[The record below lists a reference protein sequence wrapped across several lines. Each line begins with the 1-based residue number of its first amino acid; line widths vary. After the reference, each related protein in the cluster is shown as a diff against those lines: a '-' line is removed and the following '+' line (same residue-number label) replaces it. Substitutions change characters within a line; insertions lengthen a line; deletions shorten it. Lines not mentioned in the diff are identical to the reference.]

1 MNFSVYKETSLLYRK
16 TDVSIWQGRID
27 HEVDSAYFRYHQIVQ
42 VEPTT
47 EHGKIGLVGFSCDE
61 GVRRNNG
68 RVGAKDAPLALRKQ
82 LASLPWRNHVQTNSL
97 MDFGDIVCEGHELEQ
112 AQLELGDKVSDIL
125 TNGKAIVLGGG
136 HETLYGQY
144 LGVRKAVGAEASI
157 GLLNIDAHFDM
168 RAYDDQTSSG
178 TMFKQ
183 ILDEDPNAHYFVC
196 GIQQYGNTTALFNT
210 AAHYNVQ
217 YFLDE
222 QLESPQFNKDLTDFM
237 DAHDVL
243 LVTLCMDV
251 LNAAEAPGVSAPS
264 PFGLSAIKVR
274 DILRQMVS
282 HKNTVSFSIC
292 EVNPSLDINNQT
304 AKLGAYFINEVIMNS
319 FE

>member
-1 MNFSVYKETSLLYRK
+1 MHKK
-16 TDVSIWQGRID
+16 TDSNVWQGRID
-27 HEVDSAYFRYHQIVQ
+27 HDTDDTYFRYHQIIQ
-42 VEPTT
+42 IETEPTK
-47 EHGKIGLVGFSCDE
+47 GSIGIIGFCCDE

-68 RVGAKDAPLALRKQ
+68 NVGAKDAPLALRKQ
-82 LASLPWRNHVQTNSL
+82 LSSIPWRKQSHENS
-97 MDFGDIVCEGHELEQ
+97 MIDFGDIICEGNELER
-112 AQLELGDKVSDIL
+112 AQQELGDQISTIL
-125 TNGKAIVLGGG
+125 NYGKAIVLGGG

-144 LGVRKAVGAEASI
+144 LGVRKAVGPNASI

-168 RAYDDQTSSG
+168 RSYEAQTSSG

-196 GIQQYGNTTALFNT
+196 GIQKYGNTTALFNT
-210 AAHYNVQ
+210 ADQYNVR

-222 QLESPQFNKDLTDFM
+222 ELDSTIFPTALNEFM

-264 PFGLSAIKVR
+264 PFGLSALKVR
-274 DILRQMVS
+274 DILRQMAA

-292 EVNPSLDINNQT
+292 EVNPLLDINNQT
-304 AKLGAYFINEVIMNS
+304 VKLGAYFINEVIMNS
-319 FE
+319 SE

>member
-1 MNFSVYKETSLLYRK
+1 MYKKADST
-16 TDVSIWQGRID
+16 VWQGRID
-27 HEVDSAYFRYHQIVQ
+27 HDTDDTYFRYHQIVQ
-42 VEPTT
+42 IASEPIK
-47 EHGKIGLVGFSCDE
+47 GAIGLIGFSCDE

-68 RVGAKDAPLALRKQ
+68 NVGAKDAPLALRKQ
-82 LASLPWRNHVQTNSL
+82 LASIPWRKPSHKNRL
-97 MDFGDIVCEGHELEQ
+97 IDFGDIVCEGNELER
-112 AQLELGDKVSDIL
+112 AQQELGNQISTIL
-125 TNGKAIVLGGG
+125 TYGKAIVLGGG

-144 LGVRKAVGAEASI
+144 LGVRKAVGPNASI

-168 RAYDDQTSSG
+168 RSYEAQTSSG

-183 ILDEDPNAHYFVC
+183 ILDEDPNTHYFVC
-196 GIQQYGNTTALFNT
+196 GIQKYGNTTALFNT
-210 AAHYNVQ
+210 ADTYNVR

-222 QLESPQFNKDLTDFM
+222 ELDSTTFPTALNEFM

-264 PFGLSAIKVR
+264 PFGLSALKVR
-274 DILRQMVS
+274 AILRQMAA

-292 EVNPSLDINNQT
+292 EVNPLLDINNQT
-304 AKLGAYFINEVIMNS
+304 VKLGAYFINEVIMNS
-319 FE
+319 SD

>member
-1 MNFSVYKETSLLYRK
+1 MYKK
-16 TDVSIWQGRID
+16 TDSAVWQGRTD
-27 HEVDSAYFRYHQIVQ
+27 HETDHAYFRYHQIVQ
-42 VEPTT
+42 LATT
-47 EHGKIGLVGFSCDE
+47 AKQGSIGLIGFVCDE

-82 LASLPWRNHVQTNSL
+82 LAPLPWRNPVHENSL
-97 MDFGDIVCEGHELEQ
+97 IDLGDIICEGHELER
-112 AQLELGDKVSDIL
+112 AQQELGDKVSDIL

-144 LGVRKAVGAEASI
+144 LGVRKAAGPDASI

-168 RAYDDQTSSG
+168 RSYDKQTSSG

-183 ILDEDPNAHYFVC
+183 ILDDDPNAHYFVC
-196 GIQQYGNTTALFNT
+196 GIQQYGNTTALFDT
-210 AAHYNVQ
+210 ADQYDVQ

-222 QLESPQFNKDLTDFM
+222 ELDSLLFTTELNDFM

-264 PFGLSAIKVR
+264 PFGLSALKVR

-282 HKNTVSFSIC
+282 HKKTVSFSIC
-292 EVNPSLDINNQT
+292 EVNPLLDVNNRT

>member
-1 MNFSVYKETSLLYRK
+1 MRVGDVMYKNADSKVWL
-16 TDVSIWQGRID
+16 GRID
-27 HEVDSAYFRYHQIVQ
+27 HDTDSTYFRYHQTVQ
-42 VEPTT
+42 FSTT
-47 EHGKIGLVGFSCDE
+47 AKQGSIGLIGFVCDE

-68 RVGAKDAPLALRKQ
+68 RVGAKDAPSVLRKQ
-82 LASLPWRNHVQTNSL
+82 LASLPWRNHAHDDSL
-97 MDFGDIVCEGHELEQ
+97 IDFGDIVCEGHELER
-112 AQLELGDKVSDIL
+112 AQQELGDKISDIL

-144 LGVRKAVGAEASI
+144 LGVRKAAGPKASI

-168 RAYDDQTSSG
+168 RSYDKQTSSG

-183 ILDEDPNAHYFVC
+183 ILDEDPNAQYFVC

-210 AAHYNVQ
+210 ADQYNVH

-222 QLESPQFNKDLTDFM
+222 QLDSAMFTTALNDFM

-274 DILRQMVS
+274 NILRQMVS
-282 HKNTVSFSIC
+282 HKKTVSFSIC
-292 EVNPSLDINNQT
+292 EVNPLLDVNDQT

-319 FE
+319 FD

>member
-1 MNFSVYKETSLLYRK
+1 MYKKADSE
-16 TDVSIWQGRID
+16 IWQGRVD
-27 HEVDSAYFRYHQIVQ
+27 HATDSTYFRYHQVVQ
-42 VEPTT
+42 LEKTANEHEPS
-47 EHGKIGLVGFSCDE
+47 IGLIGFACDE

-68 RVGAKDAPLALRKQ
+68 RVGAKEAPTALRKQ
-82 LASLPWRNHVQTNSL
+82 LASLPWRNHANELSL
-97 MDFGDIVCEGHELEQ
+97 IDFGDVICEGQELER
-112 AQLELGDKVSDIL
+112 AQQELGDKVADIL

-136 HETLYGQY
+136 HETAYGQY
-144 LGVRKAVGAEASI
+144 LGVRKAVGPDAFI
-157 GLLNIDAHFDM
+157 GILNIDAHFDM
-168 RAYDDQTSSG
+168 RSYDEQPSSG

-183 ILDEDPNAHYFVC
+183 ILDEDPNSDYFVC

-210 AAHYNVQ
+210 ADQ
-217 YFLDE
+217 YHVDYHLDE
-222 QLESPQFNKDLTDFM
+222 ELNSEQFKERLQGFM
-237 DAHDVL
+237 DTHDVL

-251 LNAAEAPGVSAPS
+251 LNAAEAPGVSATS

-292 EVNPSLDINNQT
+292 EVNPSLDVDHRT

-319 FE
+319 FK